1 MFQPM
6 PHPFHAPGAIVHG
19 SQSQNELHRPIVPD
33 IHTAKLG
40 ERHDP
45 QRSHDETLE
54 DESLP
59 ASRQRMASLP
69 DTLRSTAKPMTNVA
83 GVNLP
88 SHVARSSVI
97 HRIAYVNGVLLAAEE
112 ARVPITDFGFS
123 SGCAIVEEVLLAR
136 DCIVRLDAHIEKL
149 KSSAAALGLPMP
161 LSTLDLQTACE
172 RIVATNQDGPRGALY
187 IQLTFGAYG
196 VRSRHLPRSA
206 AVIPTLVIHS
216 QPLQPVSSSVTRQ
229 GIALFPTPDNRPTL
243 SAHDQTSVP
252 YVSTSQLPELL
263 ALRAALAN
271 ECDEAILYDPA
282 TDEITGTTQGNIFC
296 VKFGVIYTPPTFGRV
311 PNGVIRRFVVD
322 ACTDE
327 GIDVREVS
335 ITIPF
340 LSSAAEVFC
349 TSTLDEIV
357 PVRAVGKRKIGQDR
371 SVPGPVTSQV
381 MDAVAAE
388 GRPSHANNLQTRAQ
402 LPGTGPSKRVLDEK
416 TDIVIARKNKNS
428 RA

>member
-1 MFQPM
+1 
-6 PHPFHAPGAIVHG
+6 
-19 SQSQNELHRPIVPD
+19 
-33 IHTAKLG
+33 
-40 ERHDP
+40 
-45 QRSHDETLE
+45 
-54 DESLP
+54 
-59 ASRQRMASLP
+59 
-69 DTLRSTAKPMTNVA
+69 
-83 GVNLP
+83 
-88 SHVARSSVI
+88 
-97 HRIAYVNGVLLAAEE
+97 
-112 ARVPITDFGFS
+112 
-123 SGCAIVEEVLLAR
+123 
-136 DCIVRLDAHIEKL
+136 
-149 KSSAAALGLPMP
+149 
-161 LSTLDLQTACE
+161 
-172 RIVATNQDGPRGALY
+172 
-187 IQLTFGAYG
+187 
-196 VRSRHLPRSA
+196 
-206 AVIPTLVIHS
+206 
-216 QPLQPVSSSVTRQ
+216 
-229 GIALFPTPDNRPTL
+229 
-243 SAHDQTSVP
+243 
-252 YVSTSQLPELL
+252 VSTSQLPELL